1 VLNLYDCDGCFEHP
15 AEKELLKGNGKDFK
29 MLVLTR
35 SKEQSIMINDDVE
48 ITVVEVYGRKVRLGI
63 TAPKSVPVHRRE
75 VYDAIKAS
83 QTGRPVRRIGRVPLH
98 IYSVSGR

>member
-1 VLNLYDCDGCFEHP
+1 
-15 AEKELLKGNGKDFK
+15 

-48 ITVVEVYGRKVRLGI
+48 ITVVEVCGRKVRLGI
-63 TAPKSVPVHRRE
+63 TAPKSIPVHRRE

-83 QTGRPVRRIGRVPLH
+83 QAGQPIRRIGTVSLRR
-98 IYSVSGR
+98 YSMAGR

>member
-1 VLNLYDCDGCFEHP
+1 
-15 AEKELLKGNGKDFK
+15 

-48 ITVVEVYGRKVRLGI
+48 ITIVEVYGRKVRLGI

-83 QTGRPVRRIGRVPLH
+83 ERRERVSRFDVAAFRTC
-98 IYSVSGR
+98 SVGNRR